1 MQNAT
6 AKSKCISGA
15 GPVAMFE
22 GLCCQSMCVCVL
34 AIIMALAAIVL
45 HTLRHNSLA
54 AVRPSPFQPFCPYS
68 LPAKHAIKLQMM

>member
-22 GLCCQSMCVCVL
+22 EIVLAMCVCVCL
-34 AIIMALAAIVL
+34 
-45 HTLRHNSLA
+45 
-54 AVRPSPFQPFCPYS
+54 
-68 LPAKHAIKLQMM
+68 KL